1 MKRIFRHLHL
11 WLSVP
16 FGLAIS
22 LICFTGAILV
32 FERPITEGLAPH
44 LYRAEPAPGQQA
56 LPPHRLLAAVRAQV
70 PDSLHVA
77 SLQCGGEG
85 RAAFITFRETGR
97 RTLSVNPYTGQANG
111 WVEGNAFFRTV
122 RKAAPL
128 VHGRATPQGRP
139 HAGQGAGGH
148 QHRAHGRHPG
158 ERRGHLAAPHPPG
171 LKNRLAVHVRRGWPR
186 LWHDLHVSA
195 GFYASLLLL
204 VMALTG
210 LTWSYPGYR
219 KAVYALLGADT
230 NPPKSAPRQ
239 TVRPSSASEPD
250 PLVWT
255 QVLAGLQARYPA
267 SASFKL
273 EHGTAQAIPATAMR
287 RADTYRFDPATGRIT
302 HTQLHRD
309 KPRSQ
314 TAKGT
319 ALRPAH
325 RLVGRVGHAGGLLPR
340 RPRRRHASP
349 HRVLPVDKEDEKTPN
364 PLKGALGRCEEG
376 RHRAHIVF
384 YLFAFRGSS
393 HSLSGTLC
401 RDFGSASAA
410 SGRQ

>member
-1 MKRIFRHLHL
+1 MKRFFPHLHL

-16 FGLAIS
+16 FGPAIS

-56 LPPHRLLAAVRAQV
+56 LPPHRLLAVVRAQV

-122 RKAAPL
+122 RKLHRWFMDAPPRKGDRTPGKEL
-128 VHGRATPQGRP
+128 VAISTALMAVILVSGVAIWLPRT
-139 HAGQGAGGH
+139 
-148 QHRAHGRHPG
+148 
-158 ERRGHLAAPHPPG
+158 RRG

-210 LTWSYPGYR
+210 LTWPYPGYR
-219 KAVYALLGADT
+219 KAVYALLGADA
-230 NPPKSAPRQ
+230 NPPKSAPQQ
-239 TVRPSSASEPD
+239 TVRPLSASEPD

-314 TAKGT
+314 TAKGLLF
-319 ALRPAH
+319 ALHTGSWGGWVTQVVYFLAA
-325 RLVGRVGHAGGLLPR
+325 LVGGTLPLTGYYLWIRRMR
-340 RPRRRHASP
+340 RPP
-349 HRVLPVDKEDEKTPN
+349 TP
-364 PLKGALGRCEEG
+364 
-376 RHRAHIVF
+376 
-384 YLFAFRGSS
+384 
-393 HSLSGTLC
+393 
-401 RDFGSASAA
+401 
-410 SGRQ
+410 

>member
-1 MKRIFRHLHL
+1 MKRFFRHLHL

-56 LPPHRLLAAVRAQV
+56 LPPHRLLAAVRTQV

-122 RKAAPL
+122 HKLHRWFMDAPPRKGDRTPGKEL
-128 VHGRATPQGRP
+128 VAISTALMAVILVSGVVIWLP
-139 HAGQGAGGH
+139 HT
-148 QHRAHGRHPG
+148 
-158 ERRGHLAAPHPPG
+158 RRG

-219 KAVYALLGADT
+219 KTVYALLGADA

-255 QVLAGLQARYPA
+255 QVLAGLQARYTA

-314 TAKGT
+314 TAKGLLF
-319 ALRPAH
+319 ALHTGSWGGWVTQVVYFLAA
-325 RLVGRVGHAGGLLPR
+325 LVGGTLPLTGYYLWIRRMR
-340 RPRRRHASP
+340 RPP
-349 HRVLPVDKEDEKTPN
+349 TP
-364 PLKGALGRCEEG
+364 
-376 RHRAHIVF
+376 
-384 YLFAFRGSS
+384 
-393 HSLSGTLC
+393 
-401 RDFGSASAA
+401 
-410 SGRQ
+410 

>member
-1 MKRIFRHLHL
+1 MKRLFRHLHL

-32 FERPITEGLAPH
+32 FERPVTERLAPH

-56 LPPHRLLAAVRAQV
+56 LPPHELLAAVRGQV
-70 PDSLHVA
+70 PDTLHVA

-85 RAAFITFRETGR
+85 RAAFIAFRETGR

-122 RKAAPL
+122 RQLHRWFLDAPPRKGDRTLGKEVVAASTVVMVVIL
-128 VHGRATPQGRP
+128 VTGVLIWLPRT
-139 HAGQGAGGH
+139 
-148 QHRAHGRHPG
+148 
-158 ERRGHLAAPHPPG
+158 RRG

-186 LWHDLHVSA
+186 WWHDLHVSV

-204 VMALTG
+204 LMALTG

-219 KAVYALLGADT
+219 KAVYALFGAT
-230 NPPKSAPRQ
+230 SAQ
-239 TVRPSSASEPD
+239 SKATVAPASRPSASDPD

-255 QVLAGLQARYPA
+255 QVLDGLQARYPA
-267 SASFKL
+267 STAFKF
-273 EHGTAQAIPATAMR
+273 EHGTVSAIPSTAMR

-302 HTQLHRD
+302 HTQLYRD

-314 TAKGT
+314 TMKGLLF
-319 ALRPAH
+319 ALHTGSWGGWVTQVLYFLAA
-325 RLVGRVGHAGGLLPR
+325 LVG
-340 RPRRRHASP
+340 
-349 HRVLPVDKEDEKTPN
+349 
-364 PLKGALGRCEEG
+364 
-376 RHRAHIVF
+376 
-384 YLFAFRGSS
+384 
-393 HSLSGTLC
+393 GTLPLTGYYLWI
-401 RDFGSASAA
+401 R
-410 SGRQ
+410 RVKRK